1 MLEVWRIFNSPASPS
16 VKVKL
21 YNELLFCWGKKI
33 KGKLLTVF
41 GDDKRELKKLQL
53 SHMGYDHF
61 SVFKFPDS
69 SRNKYMNVWCQCK
82 LAAGESSN

>member
-1 MLEVWRIFNSPASPS
+1 MLEVWRIFNSPASLS

-41 GDDKRELKKLQL
+41 GDDKRELKRLQL

-61 SVFKFPDS
+61 SVLNSQTPVAVSTRMFGAS
-69 SRNKYMNVWCQCK
+69 AS
-82 LAAGESSN
+82 